1 MRKGE
6 IKMNG
11 MTIKASPK
19 AKLLGVVFNQ
29 ELRWKLHVK

>member
-1 MRKGE
+1 MHRKRMGKGE

-19 AKLLGVVFNQ
+19 AKLLGVVIPVLFM
-29 ELRWKLHVK
+29 